1 MVKMIDDTQRASC
14 LAFLRFWLCSIR
26 LHAFGAAV
34 LLVGTHGDVVSER
47 WQHEAI
53 DAHLWSE
60 FGVEN
65 ARNGNGALF
74 GLGEGALRLEH
85 NDEDK
90 LCFFP
95 VDNTARPPPP
105 IVGRLKAAVDRIIA
119 AEEFVQREI
128 PLSWLDLQDALQA
141 RAETDGVV
149 HRSEVEALAAGMP
162 EAELES
168 ALKLLHSL
176 GVVIYFPEPGL
187 REWVTLDPQFL
198 VDQISAVV
206 RDYDLHTLRHDKDA
220 RAMAAEWKAL
230 VSEGVVS
237 EKLLR
242 VLWRDVEAQRPLL
255 TALLQKLDLACPLPG
270 NPTRY
275 LVPSALP
282 HKRALSQR
290 PSLPPLMGSAPHGIL
305 KGSAPDG
312 AAQHRCTLRF
322 ALVVTTGSAIGFAPE
337 ALWARLLVKCSQYA
351 SILRSEEAAAAG
363 GAAAPLD
370 ELRSDWARLAF
381 GAQVFELRR
390 EDASI
395 EVALWLAYP
404 TPVVVQ
410 LLHLASEVCDE
421 WMPEM
426 TCAVTVTVKGEEF
439 DLTKAIDALETR
451 GVVRHP
457 TRLSGGELRRA
468 DFAPWVLPETE
479 AWYDVFISYRQVIMH
494 VIMIAIMLAIR
505 PDVFISYRQ
514 ASESA
519 LANLLFTT
527 LSGKTVGRDGQHVRA
542 FLNQIPDCVPD

>member
-198 VDQISAVV
+198 VDQISCVV
-206 RDYDLHTLRHDKDA
+206 RDYDLHTIRHDKDA

-255 TALLQKLDLACPLPG
+255 TALLQKFDLACPLPG
-270 NPTRY
+270 NPIRY

-282 HKRALSQR
+282 
-290 PSLPPLMGSAPHGIL
+290 
-305 KGSAPDG
+305 
-312 AAQHRCTLRF
+312 AQT
-322 ALVVTTGSAIGFAPE
+322 
-337 ALWARLLVKCSQYA
+337 
-351 SILRSEEAAAAG
+351 
-363 GAAAPLD
+363 
-370 ELRSDWARLAF
+370 
-381 GAQVFELRR
+381 
-390 EDASI
+390 
-395 EVALWLAYP
+395 
-404 TPVVVQ
+404 
-410 LLHLASEVCDE
+410 
-421 WMPEM
+421 
-426 TCAVTVTVKGEEF
+426 
-439 DLTKAIDALETR
+439 
-451 GVVRHP
+451 
-457 TRLSGGELRRA
+457 
-468 DFAPWVLPETE
+468 
-479 AWYDVFISYRQVIMH
+479 
-494 VIMIAIMLAIR
+494 
-505 PDVFISYRQ
+505 
-514 ASESA
+514 
-519 LANLLFTT
+519 
-527 LSGKTVGRDGQHVRA
+527 
-542 FLNQIPDCVPD
+542 